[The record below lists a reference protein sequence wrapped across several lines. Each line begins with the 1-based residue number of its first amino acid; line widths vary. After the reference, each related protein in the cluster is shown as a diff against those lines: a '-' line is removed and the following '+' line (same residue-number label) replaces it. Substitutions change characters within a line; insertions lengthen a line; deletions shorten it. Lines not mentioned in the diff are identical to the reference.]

1 MGKTGT
7 QSLTTFRNILVKD
20 ISLDLENPRYAEA
33 QMQLDIK
40 TWTDKKLQEYIVSED
55 ISDIRQSIRAV
66 GIKDPVWVIEKSK
79 GKYIMVEGS
88 RRLATVRT
96 LVNEK
101 PPNGVSFKTIP
112 AHVYPKNTNEK
123 KIHAQKIIL
132 QTGKRPWGAFN
143 TAKSIYN
150 LINDDN
156 FTIIEAARMWK
167 KSVGTVEK
175 ELENYQYYK
184 EFSRWM
190 KKKKGDATPRHY
202 SYFQKASLDVR
213 EKLFNTKPQREKFY
227 KLITPNKKGITRI
240 PNVSLKG
247 GLIKTFNKFATNE
260 NVLQSFM
267 KNERITSD
275 QALLEFKGGDI
286 KHEFP
291 WTSKLKD
298 IQTGI
303 NKLTKDDIKKIKAKE
318 PAIYNM
324 IVKISMSTTKM
335 VEKK

>member
-123 KIHAQKIIL
+123 TIHAQKIIL

-247 GLIKTFNKFATNE
+247 GLRTFSKFAGDDQY
-260 NVLQSFM
+260 LDLFI
-267 KNERITSD
+267 KNEKLSVDDMHSKFLERNSLSTKSWLTKIPSITN
-275 QALLEFKGGDI
+275 G
-286 KHEFP
+286 
-291 WTSKLKD
+291 LK
-298 IQTGI
+298 
-303 NKLTKDDIKKIKAKE
+303 KLTKKEKEKIIADRNLNMSIKQLVAELNKLYK
-318 PAIYNM
+318 
-324 IVKISMSTTKM
+324 
-335 VEKK
+335 

>member
-1 MGKTGT
+1 MDSVLK
-7 QSLTTFRNILVKD
+7 SISINSIL
-20 ISLDLENPRYAEA
+20 LDHENPRLAFRKIEQDIKKWSQSTLSEQIISSLTFHNLLTSIKENGIMDPIWVHDLGNKEYLVIEGNMRVTALKYLLKNKIKSTPGIDNTVVQA
-33 QMQLDIK
+33 HIIAKNTSKLDIQIHK
-40 TWTDKKLQEYIVSED
+40 
-55 ISDIRQSIRAV
+55 AV
-66 GIKDPVWVIEKSK
+66 
-79 GKYIMVEGS
+79 
-88 RRLATVRT
+88 
-96 LVNEK
+96 
-101 PPNGVSFKTIP
+101 
-112 AHVYPKNTNEK
+112 
-123 KIHAQKIIL
+123 L
-132 QTGKRPWGAFN
+132 QTGKTPWGPFN
-143 TAKSIYN
+143 EASHIYELFWKQKLSVSTIANMLGKSFSY
-150 LINDDN
+150 INNEIDN
-156 FTIIEAARMWK
+156 FKFYREFI
-167 KSVGTVEK
+167 
-175 ELENYQYYK
+175 
-184 EFSRWM
+184 EFS
-190 KKKKGDATPRHY
+190 KQKNLPLDPTKYSFFKDAP
-202 SYFQKASLDVR
+202 ANVR
-213 EKLFNTKPQREKFY
+213 QKLFNTKPQREKFY